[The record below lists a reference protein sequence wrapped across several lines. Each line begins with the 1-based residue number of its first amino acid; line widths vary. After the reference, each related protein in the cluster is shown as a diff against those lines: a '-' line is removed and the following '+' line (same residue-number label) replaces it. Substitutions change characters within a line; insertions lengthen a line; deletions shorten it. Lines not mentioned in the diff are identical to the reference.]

1 MKYILESLV
10 LANFTAW
17 SFEHSI
23 NWNKSTKHNIEYIWR
38 WKNEVECKW
47 NLLYNQI
54 QILTK
59 EILIGFG
66 FCKCIQT
73 LLQDKCL
80 EELFGII
87 LTQKRYPRRD
97 NKDFNVLMLSLGF
110 FQPSANNIWTCVN
123 PQRFLKP
130 QLFGTF
136 NRLTSFHIEPSI
148 TMYIK

>member
-1 MKYILESLV
+1 M
-10 LANFTAW
+10 
-17 SFEHSI
+17 
-23 NWNKSTKHNIEYIWR
+23 
-38 WKNEVECKW
+38 
-47 NLLYNQI
+47 

-80 EELFGII
+80 EELFRII

-110 FQPSANNIWTCVN
+110 FQPSANNI
-123 PQRFLKP
+123 
-130 QLFGTF
+130 
-136 NRLTSFHIEPSI
+136 
-148 TMYIK
+148 